1 MSPSSQSDISGR
13 SHFEDET
20 GAPYTLEILARLSG
34 VSCETILLY
43 HERGLLHPSAA
54 PVPDPGF
61 DDESLRRLR
70 RLESIREAGGMN
82 VAGLCLVAR
91 LLDEVED
98 LRKQLR
104 GLR

>member
-1 MSPSSQSDISGR
+1 MSPSSIPDNSSWSPFDG
-13 SHFEDET
+13 EP
-20 GAPYTLEILARLSG
+20 GAPYTVEILARLSG
-34 VSCETILLY
+34 VSSETILLY

-54 PVPDPGF
+54 PVADPGF

-70 RLESIREAGGMN
+70 RLETIREAGGMN
-82 VAGLCLVAR
+82 LAGLCLVAR

-104 GLR
+104 GRR